1 MPMLIEWK
9 KEFELGVPEI
19 DSEHRELIE
28 LINSTYAALQAQ
40 RGSSNIMAFLGEI
53 FAKISAHFALEE
65 SIMRKYRYDGYLEHK
80 HEHERLLDDIRDIM
94 DDYEDGVMP
103 SEDELSR
110 RLTDWFSEHFR
121 TQDARLHKRLH

>member
-1 MPMLIEWK
+1 MLIEWK

-19 DSEHRELIE
+19 DTEHKELID
-28 LINSTYAALQAQ
+28 LINNTYAALQAQ
-40 RGSSNIMAFLGEI
+40 QGSSSIMGFLGEI

-65 SIMRKYRYDGYLEHK
+65 SIMRKYKYDGYMEHK
-80 HEHERLLDDIRDIM
+80 AEHEQLLDDIRDIM
-94 DDYEDGVMP
+94 DDYEDGIMP
-103 SEDELSR
+103 SQDELSR

>member
-1 MPMLIEWK
+1 MLIEWK

-19 DSEHRELIE
+19 DTEHKELID
-28 LINSTYAALQAQ
+28 LINNTYAALQAQ
-40 RGSSNIMAFLGEI
+40 QGSSSIMEFLGEI

-65 SIMRKYRYDGYLEHK
+65 SIMRKYKYDGYMEHK
-80 HEHERLLDDIRDIM
+80 AEHEQLLDDIRDIM
-94 DDYEDGVMP
+94 DDYEDGIMP
-103 SEDELSR
+103 SQDELSR

>member
-1 MPMLIEWK
+1 MSMLIEWK

-19 DSEHRELIE
+19 DTEHRELIE

-40 RGSSNIMAFLGEI
+40 RQSSNIMAFLGEI

-80 HEHERLLDDIRDIM
+80 KEHEKLLDDIRDIM
-94 DDYEDGVMP
+94 DDYEDGIMP